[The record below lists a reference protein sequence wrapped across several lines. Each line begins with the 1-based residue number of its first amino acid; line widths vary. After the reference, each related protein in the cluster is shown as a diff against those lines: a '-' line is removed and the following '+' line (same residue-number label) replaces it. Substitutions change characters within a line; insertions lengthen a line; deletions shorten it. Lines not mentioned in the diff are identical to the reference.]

1 MRRPDDE
8 FFDLKELTIMRTEN
22 VPQTVSE
29 DKDSLVKL
37 VELEGYGALIEE
49 TDTVRYQHET
59 RFDNGQIV
67 DLDERRKTVDKFVM
81 NDSRF
86 HDFIKAAFLTM
97 KKGEIA
103 WLKLDEA

>member
-49 TDTVRYQHET
+49 T
-59 RFDNGQIV
+59 
-67 DLDERRKTVDKFVM
+67 
-81 NDSRF
+81 
-86 HDFIKAAFLTM
+86 
-97 KKGEIA
+97 
-103 WLKLDEA
+103 EAHI